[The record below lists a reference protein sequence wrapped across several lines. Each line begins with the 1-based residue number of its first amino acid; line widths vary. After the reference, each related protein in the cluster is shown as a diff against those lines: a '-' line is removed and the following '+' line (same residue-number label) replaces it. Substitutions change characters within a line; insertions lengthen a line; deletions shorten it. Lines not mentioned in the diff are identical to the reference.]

1 MTSVYVSVSSGAV
14 PVMSGTVSQTTL
26 AVFSKL
32 ALLLSVYVALLALQE
47 TRTLIFEGVIERE
60 V

>member
-14 PVMSGTVSQTTL
+14 PVTSGEVSQTIL
-26 AVFSKL
+26 PVFSKL
-32 ALLLSVYVALLALQE
+32 ALLCNVYVALLALQE
-47 TRTLIFEGVIERE
+47 TRTSTFEGVMERE